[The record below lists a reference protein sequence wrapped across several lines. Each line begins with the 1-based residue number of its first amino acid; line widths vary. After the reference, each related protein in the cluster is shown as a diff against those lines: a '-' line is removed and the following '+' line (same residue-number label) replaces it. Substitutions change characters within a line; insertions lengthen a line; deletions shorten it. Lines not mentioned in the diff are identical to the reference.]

1 MEDILKKLQG
11 KQLTKSSIFNFLS
24 ENISS
29 ISLQNTA
36 FNETAVNETVVN
48 ENVVNE
54 TVIPIQQQIE
64 FRCDACMK
72 TFNTDVSLKQH
83 QDKSIAC
90 KTWISLPE
98 KDTLIKLSKGLH
110 LVIDDLLNDAISDNG
125 TLVCKFCKCK
135 FSNKGNHHKHYN
147 SSAVCNNMAYDEFKK
162 LISK

>member
-29 ISLQNTA
+29 ITLPNTG
-36 FNETAVNETVVN
+36 VNEI
-48 ENVVNE
+48 
-54 TVIPIQQQIE
+54 VIPIQQPTGLQQPIE

-72 TFNTDVSLKQH
+72 TFVTDVSLKQH
-83 QDKSIAC
+83 IDKSTAC
-90 KTWISLPE
+90 KSWLNHPQ
-98 KDTLIKLSKGLH
+98 KDTIIKLSKGIH
-110 LVIDDLLNDAISDNG
+110 LVIDDLLNEAISDNG
-125 TLVCKFCKCK
+125 ALECKFCKCK

-162 LISK
+162 HINKL

>member
-29 ISLQNTA
+29 LTIPNTP
-36 FNETAVNETVVN
+36 VNEII
-48 ENVVNE
+48 
-54 TVIPIQQQIE
+54 IPTPLQQPIE

-72 TFNTDVSLKQH
+72 TFVTEVSLKQH
-83 QDKSIAC
+83 IDKSTAC
-90 KTWISLPE
+90 KSWINHPQ
-98 KDTLIKLSKGLH
+98 KDTMVKLSKGIH
-110 LVIDDLLNDAISDNG
+110 LVIDDLLNEAISNNG
-125 TLVCKFCKCK
+125 TLECKFCKCK

>member
-29 ISLQNTA
+29 LTIPNT
-36 FNETAVNETVVN
+36 EVNEII
-48 ENVVNE
+48 
-54 TVIPIQQQIE
+54 IPTPLQQLVE

-72 TFNTDVSLKQH
+72 TFVTEVSLKQH
-83 QDKSIAC
+83 IDKSTAC
-90 KTWISLPE
+90 KSWLNHPQ
-98 KDTLIKLSKGLH
+98 KDTMIKLSKGIH
-110 LVIDDLLNDAISDNG
+110 LVIDDLLNEAISNNG
-125 TLVCKFCKCK
+125 TLECKFCKCK
-135 FSNKGNHHKHYN
+135 FSNRGNHHKHYN